1 MGAVV
6 RMVVAARTV
15 GTANWPYICRTSP
28 RLLSGAM
35 LFPVTH
41 SSAIMYTVQVV
52 SREIL
57 RDMERKP
64 GLRNDCCLERLRQ
77 SHSLAINRDLGG

>member
-6 RMVVAARTV
+6 RMVVAGRTV

-28 RLLSGAM
+28 RWLSGAM

-41 SSAIMYTVQVV
+41 CSAIMYMVQVL
-52 SREIL
+52 SREI
-57 RDMERKP
+57 RRHVERTP
-64 GLRNDCCLERLRQ
+64 GLRNDCSLERLRQ
-77 SHSLAINRDLGG
+77 SHSLAINRDIGG